1 MAKSTQALKFGRG
14 AWSDPIVNQVDRI
27 SLVNYVDTMS
37 SLERQVANPDPEI
50 GLRAV
55 AALRRLADELEP
67 LHVQRAREAGWAW
80 QRIAVLLQV
89 SKQAV
94 HKKYSEREN

>member
-1 MAKSTQALKFGRG
+1 M
-14 AWSDPIVNQVDRI
+14 SDLEEQVTSGD
-27 SLVNYVDTMS
+27 
-37 SLERQVANPDPEI
+37 PDI

-67 LHVQRAREAGWAW
+67 LHVHRARSHGWSW
-80 QRIAVLLQV
+80 QRIALLLQL

-94 HKKYSEREN
+94 HKKYAEEEI